1 MVLIGDIKPAK
12 YNPRTISE
20 AAMSGLIESL
30 RKFGMPQPLV
40 VNWRSGVLVSGH
52 QRLAAAH
59 SLGWSEVPVVYVDLD
74 PAQEKAL
81 NVTMNNRAIGGE
93 FNDVLNVL
101 LDDIN
106 GALGDEF
113 MRSLRLNEIRVPE
126 INFDEPSEKK
136 EPAEKESDMA
146 SCPNCGVLLG

>member
-20 AAMSGLIESL
+20 AALSGLVESI

-40 VNWRSGVLVSGH
+40 VNKRSGVLVSGH
-52 QRLAAAH
+52 QRLRAAEII
-59 SLGWSEVPVVYVDLD
+59 GMKEVPVVYVDLE

-81 NVTMNNRAIGGE
+81 NVTLNNRSIGGE
-93 FNDVLNVL
+93 FNDVINVL

-113 MRSLRLNEIRVPE
+113 MRSLRLNELRIPE
-126 INFDEPSEKK
+126 INFDEPSGKK
-136 EPAEKESDMA
+136 GLTEKESDMA
-146 SCPNCGVLLG
+146 SCPNCGVLIG